1 MGQLNVRIPDE
12 LEEKLRFI
20 AAKKF
25 GFKKGAIKRAVIEAL
40 EEWVRNNSH
49 MLSEGGKRSE

>member
-1 MGQLNVRIPDE
+1 MGQLNVKIPDE

-25 GFKKGAIKRAVIEAL
+25 GFKKGSIKRAVIEAPA
-40 EEWVRNNSH
+40 EWVINNSH
-49 MLSEGGKRSE
+49 MLSEGEKSSG